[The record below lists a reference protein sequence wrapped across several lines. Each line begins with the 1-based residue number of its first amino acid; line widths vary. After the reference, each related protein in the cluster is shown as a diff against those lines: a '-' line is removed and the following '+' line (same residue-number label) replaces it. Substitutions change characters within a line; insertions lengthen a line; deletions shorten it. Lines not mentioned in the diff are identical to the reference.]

1 MKNVEWRIKNEEL
14 RMRNNWTTDSMDSK
28 QLIGYMTQPERLKDE
43 AVKNVEQLMA
53 GYPYFSIGQT
63 LLAVAYQNTDN
74 ASYDRQLKRAAA
86 LSPNRDKLRQFTL
99 IARHR
104 LEHEPEVNALPN
116 ELSSK
121 EKVTNSVEEIEV
133 QNGNIIHEKVFIIPE
148 IDLSG
153 THEELSAEMALLEE
167 KRKSLDE
174 LKAIIANRLR
184 EIEAEK
190 QRSETEKTPQKK
202 LSRKELIDKFILE
215 NPSISKPKAEF
226 YNPISVAQ
234 NSIIDQENIVSETL
248 AKIYEQQGYVEKAI
262 SIYKKLGL
270 KYPKKSRYFAAQIE
284 RLQESKESQTLN
296 Q

>member
-1 MKNVEWRIKNEEL
+1 
-14 RMRNNWTTDSMDSK
+14 
-28 QLIGYMTQPERLKDE
+28 MTQPETLKGE
-43 AVKNVEQLMA
+43 AIQEVEHLA
-53 GYPYFSIGQT
+53 KEYPYFAIGNA
-63 LLAVAYQNTDN
+63 LLTIAYQNTDDN
-74 ASYDRQLKRAAA
+74 RYTQQLRRTAAIM
-86 LSPNRDKLRQFTL
+86 PNRDKLRLYTL

-104 LEHEPEVNALPN
+104 LESKPEVNVLPD
-116 ELSSK
+116 EYSPK
-121 EKVTNSVEEIEV
+121 EKVTHSLEEIEV

-184 EIEAEK
+184 EMEAEK

-215 NPSISKPKAEF
+215 NPSISRPKAEF

-262 SIYKKLGL
+262 SIYEKLGL

-284 RLQESKESQTLN
+284 RIKESQTLN